1 MSAAIRVAQRRC
13 RVTDMGAI
21 RAPESGR
28 PCHGDAASAQARVTW
43 PDGARSG
50 WLPLRLGGVTVLARD
65 GSGGTEAATVGAAS
79 P

>member
-1 MSAAIRVAQRRC
+1 VRWREVA
-13 RVTDMGAI
+13 VGGGHGGGALG
-21 RAPESGR
+21 PQHVGL
-28 PCHGDAASAQARVTW
+28 GDAASAQARVTW